1 MARNV
6 DLWKHLPPFLQDFR
20 EMCELV
26 KTENSEFTLAAQEAD
41 SMVNELFIQ
50 TATDMGLKR
59 FEKILGISPTKGD
72 SLESR
77 RSAIMTRWNDI
88 TPYTMTALKNKIIA
102 IQGNEEVE
110 IILST
115 NRPYEIE
122 IITNLEFPGQVNNLV
137 YLIQTMIPC
146 NLVIHSV
153 NIIKGQ
159 SETRLGY
166 GVSASIT
173 GNLLLTNDLNENQSV
188 PVPVGVAVG
197 QSMTNTLFLTGD
209 LLEEQRIPV
218 DFGTA
223 AGHSVTNTLFLTDS
237 INENI
242 DVAGVAAI
250 GMGGS
255 FTNIIEIT

>member
-26 KTENSEFTLAAQEAD
+26 KTENPEFTLAAQEAD

-59 FEKILGISPTKGD
+59 FEKILGISPAKGD

-88 TPYTMTALKNKIIA
+88 TPYTMTALKNKIIT
-102 IQGNEEVE
+102 IQGNDEVE

-122 IITNLEFPGQVNNLV
+122 IITNLEFPGQVNDLA

-166 GVSASIT
+166 GVGASIT
-173 GNLLLTNDLNENQSV
+173 GNLLLTNDLNENQNV

-197 QSMTNTLFLTGD
+197 QSM
-209 LLEEQRIPV
+209 
-218 DFGTA
+218 
-223 AGHSVTNTLFLTDS
+223 TNTLFLTDS

-250 GMGGS
+250 GMSIS

>member
-1 MARNV
+1 
-6 DLWKHLPPFLQDFR
+6 
-20 EMCELV
+20 MCELV
-26 KTENSEFTLAAQEAD
+26 KTENPEFTLAAQEAD

-59 FEKILGISPTKGD
+59 FEKILGISPGKGD

-122 IITNLEFPGQVNNLV
+122 IITNLEFPGQVNDLA

-166 GVSASIT
+166 GVGASIT

-197 QSMTNTLFLTGD
+197 QSMTNTLFLT
-209 LLEEQRIPV
+209 
-218 DFGTA
+218 
-223 AGHSVTNTLFLTDS
+223 DS
-237 INENI
+237 MNENI
-242 DVAGVAAI
+242 DISGVAAI
-250 GMGGS
+250 GMGSS

>member
-26 KTENSEFTLAAQEAD
+26 KTENPEFTLAAQEAD

-59 FEKILGISPTKGD
+59 FEKILGISPGKGD

-122 IITNLEFPGQVNNLV
+122 IITNLEFPGQVNDLA

-166 GVSASIT
+166 GVGASIT

-197 QSMTNTLFLTGD
+197 QSMTNTLFLT
-209 LLEEQRIPV
+209 
-218 DFGTA
+218 
-223 AGHSVTNTLFLTDS
+223 DS
-237 INENI
+237 MNENI
-242 DVAGVAAI
+242 DISGVAAI
-250 GMGGS
+250 GMGSS

>member
-1 MARNV
+1 MY
-6 DLWKHLPPFLQDFR
+6 
-20 EMCELV
+20 ELV
-26 KTENSEFTLAAQEAD
+26 KTENPEFTLAAQEAD

-59 FEKILGISPTKGD
+59 FEKILGISPAKGD

-88 TPYTMTALKNKIIA
+88 TPYTMTALKNKIIT
-102 IQGNEEVE
+102 IQGNDEVE

-122 IITNLEFPGQVNNLV
+122 IITNLEFPGQVNDLA

-166 GVSASIT
+166 GVGASIT
-173 GNLLLTNDLNENQSV
+173 GNLLLTNDLNENQNV

-197 QSMTNTLFLTGD
+197 QSM
-209 LLEEQRIPV
+209 
-218 DFGTA
+218 
-223 AGHSVTNTLFLTDS
+223 TNTLFLTDS

-250 GMGGS
+250 GMSIS

>member
-1 MARNV
+1 
-6 DLWKHLPPFLQDFR
+6 
-20 EMCELV
+20 MCELV
-26 KTENSEFTLAAQEAD
+26 KTENPEFTLAAQEAD

-59 FEKILGISPTKGD
+59 FEKILGISPAKGD

-88 TPYTMTALKNKIIA
+88 TPYTMTALKNKIIT
-102 IQGNEEVE
+102 IQGNDEVE

-122 IITNLEFPGQVNNLV
+122 IITNLEFPGQVNDLA

-166 GVSASIT
+166 GVGASIT
-173 GNLLLTNDLNENQSV
+173 GNLLLTNDLNENQNV

-197 QSMTNTLFLTGD
+197 QSM
-209 LLEEQRIPV
+209 
-218 DFGTA
+218 
-223 AGHSVTNTLFLTDS
+223 TNTLFLTDS

-250 GMGGS
+250 GMSIS

>member
-1 MARNV
+1 
-6 DLWKHLPPFLQDFR
+6 
-20 EMCELV
+20 MCELV
-26 KTENSEFTLAAQEAD
+26 KTENPEFTLAAQETD

-59 FEKILGISPTKGD
+59 FEKILGISPAKGD

-102 IQGNEEVE
+102 IQGNDEVE
-110 IILST
+110 IILSK

-122 IITNLEFPGQVNNLV
+122 IITNLEFPGQVNDLA

-166 GVSASIT
+166 GVGASIT
-173 GNLLLTNDLNENQSV
+173 GNLLLTNDLNENQSN

-197 QSMTNTLFLTGD
+197 QSM
-209 LLEEQRIPV
+209 
-218 DFGTA
+218 
-223 AGHSVTNTLFLTDS
+223 TNTLFLTDS

-250 GMGGS
+250 GMGSS

>member
-26 KTENSEFTLAAQEAD
+26 KTENPEFTLAAQETD

-59 FEKILGISPTKGD
+59 FEKILGISPAKGD

-102 IQGNEEVE
+102 IQGNDEVE
-110 IILST
+110 IILSK

-122 IITNLEFPGQVNNLV
+122 IITNLEFPGQVNDLA

-166 GVSASIT
+166 GVGASIT
-173 GNLLLTNDLNENQSV
+173 GNLLLTNDLNENQSN

-197 QSMTNTLFLTGD
+197 QSM
-209 LLEEQRIPV
+209 
-218 DFGTA
+218 
-223 AGHSVTNTLFLTDS
+223 TNTLFLTDS

-250 GMGGS
+250 GMGSS